1 MMARALF
8 VSHSW
13 AVGSSRALSTSTSK
27 AATTAAIQKLLT
39 GWSVEITPSQA
50 KKVADFS
57 DVPGLEAGSS
67 VSVTNLVGADS
78 ADTVS
83 LCARLVEDGMSPTA
97 HVPARSF
104 RNLAEADDFLARL
117 EGVGVTEALVLAGG
131 ASTPAGELT
140 EAMDILEANVLQRR
154 GFKR

>member
-1 MMARALF
+1 MMARAIF

-13 AVGSSRALSTSTSK
+13 AAVRGSRALSTSTPVEK
-27 AATTAAIQKLLT
+27 IEKLLT

-57 DVPGLEAGSS
+57 DVPGLEPGSS

-78 ADTVS
+78 ADTVA

-104 RNLAEADDFLARL
+104 RNLAEAADFLARL
-117 EGVGVTEALVLAGG
+117 EAVGVTEALVLAGG
-131 ASTPAGELT
+131 APTPIGELA
-140 EAMDILEANVLQRR
+140 EAMDILEANILQRR